1 MAIDTSGDIPDKVI
15 LDIPHGASALG
26 GALTRRPSETV
37 KTYSGL
43 NSLLPGRGEAAGGVH
58 FIHYDGTSYAGGR
71 RKGADEPYA
80 TDKWTESID
89 LADITDDSMRLY
101 LMEIGRVNLL
111 TKKQE
116 QTLSRQIEEW
126 KHLEAVETELEALT
140 NGSLNAWMCVLHLI
154 RRIGQLRPMV
164 DAVCRYHAMRISET
178 LTDVLT
184 DEDLSERIDGV
195 LPEEMLFFAA
205 EILNREP
212 EDVKQ
217 GLIELSLA
225 IRLLPTEAA
234 DMFATSPA
242 IRELQDLELAPGFIE
257 ALKSYEPVYS
267 RHFASMRNAGRR
279 AQLRLSEANLRL
291 VVSIAKKYLGRGMPL
306 SDLIQEGNIGLM
318 SGVQKFDYRRGY
330 KFSTYATWWIRQ
342 AVSRSI
348 ADQSRTIR
356 VPVHMTEI
364 INKLNRVN
372 RQFVQEYG
380 RDPTDEETAARMDV
394 TAERVREIQKL
405 TQLPLPLEMPVGE
418 DGGARLGDFVEDKNQ
433 VPPAEAASYLL
444 LKEQI
449 ADVLS
454 TLSERE
460 ARVLELRF
468 GLGDGI
474 SHTLEEI
481 GQEFGV
487 TRERIRQIEAV
498 ALRKLRQPS
507 HSRNLRDFLD

>member
-1 MAIDTSGDIPDKVI
+1 MAIDTSGDILDKVI
-15 LDIPHGASALG
+15 ADIPHGASAPG

-37 KTYSGL
+37 KTYDGL
-43 NSLLPGRGEAAGGVH
+43 NSLLPGRGEAAAGVH
-58 FIHYDGTSYAGGR
+58 FIHYDGASYAGGR
-71 RKGADEPYA
+71 RKGADEPYEA
-80 TDKWTESID
+80 DKWTESID

-116 QTLSRQIEEW
+116 QTLARQIEEW
-126 KHLEAVETELEALT
+126 KHLEAIETELEALT
-140 NGSLNAWMCVLHLI
+140 DGSPNAWMCVLHLI
-154 RRIGQLRPMV
+154 RRIGQLGPIV
-164 DAVCRYHAMRISET
+164 DAVCRYSATPRPET
-178 LTDVLT
+178 LTDVLI
-184 DEDLSERIDGV
+184 DEELSARIDGV
-195 LPEEMLFFAA
+195 LSEEMLLFAA

-225 IRLLPTEAA
+225 VRLLPTEAA
-234 DMFATSPA
+234 DVFATSPA

-267 RHFASMRNAGRR
+267 RHFASVKNAGRR
-279 AQLRLSEANLRL
+279 AQLHLSEANLRL
-291 VVSIAKKYLGRGMPL
+291 VVSIARKYLGRGMPL

-318 SGVQKFDYRRGY
+318 RGVQKFDYRKGY

-356 VPVHMTEI
+356 IPVHMTEI
-364 INKLNRVN
+364 VNKLMRTT
-372 RQFVQEYG
+372 RKFVQEYG
-380 RDPTDEETAARMDV
+380 RDPTDEETAARMDI
-394 TAERVREIQKL
+394 TAERVREIRKL
-405 TQLPLPLEMPVGE
+405 TQLPLALETPVGE
-418 DGGARLGDFVEDKNQ
+418 DGYAQLGDFVEDRDQ
-433 VPPAEAASYLL
+433 VPPVEAASYLL

-474 SHTLEEI
+474 SHTLEQV
-481 GQEFGV
+481 GREFGV
-487 TRERIRQIEAV
+487 TRERIRQIEGV
-498 ALRKLRQPS
+498 ALRKLRHPS
-507 HSRNLRDFLD
+507 HSRKLRDFLD

>member
-15 LDIPHGASALG
+15 ADIPHGASAPG

-37 KTYSGL
+37 KTYDGL
-43 NSLLPGRGEAAGGVH
+43 NSLLPGRGEAAAGVH
-58 FIHYDGTSYAGGR
+58 FIHYDGASYAGGR

-80 TDKWTESID
+80 ADKWTESID

-101 LMEIGRVNLL
+101 LMEVGRVNLL

-140 NGSLNAWMCVLHLI
+140 DGPVNAWMCVLHLI
-154 RRIGQLRPMV
+154 RRISQLVPIV
-164 DAVCRYHAMRISET
+164 DAVCRYNATPRPET
-178 LTDVLT
+178 LTDVLN
-184 DEDLSERIDGV
+184 DEELSEHIDGV
-195 LPEEMLFFAA
+195 LPEEMLLFAA

-217 GLIELSLA
+217 CLIELSLT
-225 IRLLPTEAA
+225 IRLLPMEAA
-234 DMFATSPA
+234 DVFATSPA

-267 RHFASMRNAGRR
+267 RHFASVKNAGRR
-279 AQLRLSEANLRL
+279 AQLHLPEANLRL
-291 VVSIAKKYLGRGMPL
+291 VVSIARKYLGRGMPL

-318 SGVQKFDYRRGY
+318 RGVQKFDYRKGF

-356 VPVHMTEI
+356 IPVHMTEI
-364 INKLNRVN
+364 VNKLNRVN

-380 RDPTDEETAARMDV
+380 RDPTDEEIGSGMDI
-394 TAERVREIQKL
+394 TAERVREIRKFA
-405 TQLPLPLEMPVGE
+405 QLPLALETPVGE
-418 DGGARLGDFVEDKNQ
+418 DGGAQLGDFVEDRNQ
-433 VPPAEAASYLL
+433 VPPVEAASYLL

-468 GLGDGI
+468 GIGDGI
-474 SHTLEEI
+474 SHTLEQV

-487 TRERIRQIEAV
+487 TRERIRQIEAK
-498 ALRKLRQPS
+498 ALRQLRHPS
-507 HSRNLRDFLD
+507 HSRKLRDFLD

>member
-15 LDIPHGASALG
+15 ADMPHGASAPG

-58 FIHYDGTSYAGGR
+58 FIHYDGISYAGGR

-80 TDKWTESID
+80 ADKWTESID

-101 LMEIGRVNLL
+101 LTEIGRVNLL

-140 NGSLNAWMCVLHLI
+140 DGSLSAWMCVLHLI
-154 RRIGQLRPMV
+154 RRIGQLGPIV

-178 LTDVLT
+178 LTDVLI

-195 LPEEMLFFAA
+195 LPEEMLLFAA
-205 EILNREP
+205 EIVNKEP

-217 GLIELSLA
+217 GLIELSLT

-234 DMFATSPA
+234 DVFATSPA

-267 RHFASMRNAGRR
+267 RHFASVRNAGRR

-318 SGVQKFDYRRGY
+318 RGVQKFDYRKGY

-364 INKLNRVN
+364 VNKLNRVN

-380 RDPTDEETAARMDV
+380 RDPTDEETGAKMDI
-394 TAERVREIQKL
+394 TAERVREIRKL
-405 TQLPLPLEMPVGE
+405 TQLPLALETPVGE
-418 DGGARLGDFVEDKNQ
+418 DGHAQLGDFVEDRNQ

-474 SHTLEEI
+474 SHTLEQV

-498 ALRKLRQPS
+498 ALRKLRHPS
-507 HSRNLRDFLD
+507 HSRKLRDFLD

>member
-1 MAIDTSGDIPDKVI
+1 MAIDTSGDRPGNVLADT
-15 LDIPHGASALG
+15 PPGASALG
-26 GALTRRPSETV
+26 VALTRRPREIV
-37 KTYSGL
+37 KTYDSLG
-43 NSLLPGRGEAAGGVH
+43 SLLPGGEEAAGGVH
-58 FIHYDGTSYAGGR
+58 FIHYDGASDAVGR

-80 TDKWTESID
+80 ADKWTESID

-101 LMEIGRVNLL
+101 LTEIGRVNLL
-111 TKKQE
+111 TAKQE

-126 KHLEAVETELEALT
+126 KHLEAIETELEALT
-140 NGSLNAWMCVLHLI
+140 DGSVNAWMCVLHLI
-154 RRIGQLRPMV
+154 QRIGQLGPIV
-164 DAVCRYHAMRISET
+164 DAVCRYNATPRPET
-178 LTDVLT
+178 LSDVLI
-184 DEDLSERIDGV
+184 DEKLSEHIDGV
-195 LPEEMLFFAA
+195 LPEEMLLFAA
-205 EILNREP
+205 EILDREP

-234 DMFATSPA
+234 AVFATSPA

-267 RHFASMRNAGRR
+267 RHFASVKNAGRR
-279 AQLRLSEANLRL
+279 AQLHLSEANLRL
-291 VVSIAKKYLGRGMPL
+291 VVSIARKYLGRGMPL

-318 SGVQKFDYRRGY
+318 RGVQKFDYRKGF

-356 VPVHMTEI
+356 IPVHMTEI
-364 INKLNRVN
+364 VNKLNRVS

-380 RDPTDEETAARMDV
+380 RDPTDEEIGSGMDI
-394 TAERVREIQKL
+394 TAERVREIRKL
-405 TQLPLPLEMPVGE
+405 AQLPLPLEMPVGE
-418 DGGARLGDFVEDKNQ
+418 DGHAQLGDFVEDRNQ
-433 VPPAEAASYLL
+433 VPPVEAASYLL

-474 SHTLEEI
+474 SHTLEQV

-487 TRERIRQIEAV
+487 TRERIRQIEAK

-507 HSRNLRDFLD
+507 HSRKLRDFLD

>member
-1 MAIDTSGDIPDKVI
+1 MAIDTSGDRPGNVI
-15 LDIPHGASALG
+15 ADIPHGASALG
-26 GALTRRPSETV
+26 GALTRRPSEIV
-37 KTYSGL
+37 KTGDSLG
-43 NSLLPGRGEAAGGVH
+43 SLLPGRGEAAGGVH

-80 TDKWTESID
+80 ADKWTESID

-101 LMEIGRVNLL
+101 LMEISRVNLL

-116 QTLSRQIEEW
+116 QTLARQIEEW
-126 KHLEAVETELEALT
+126 KHLEAIETELEALT
-140 NGSLNAWMCVLHLI
+140 DGSVNAWMCVLHLI
-154 RRIGQLRPMV
+154 QRIGQLGPIV
-164 DAVCRYHAMRISET
+164 DAVCRYNATLRPET
-178 LTDVLT
+178 LTDVLN
-184 DEDLSERIDGV
+184 DEELSEHIDGV
-195 LPEEMLFFAA
+195 LPEEMLLFAA

-234 DMFATSPA
+234 DVFATSPA

-257 ALKSYEPVYS
+257 ALKSYEPAHS
-267 RHFASMRNAGRR
+267 RRFSSVRNAGRR
-279 AQLRLSEANLRL
+279 AQLHLSEANLRL
-291 VVSIAKKYLGRGMPL
+291 VVSIARKYLGRGMPL

-318 SGVQKFDYRRGY
+318 RGVQKFDYRKGY

-356 VPVHMTEI
+356 IPVHMTEI
-364 INKLNRVN
+364 VNKLNRVN

-380 RDPTDEETAARMDV
+380 RDPTDEETGAKMDI

-405 TQLPLPLEMPVGE
+405 TQLPLALETPVGE
-418 DGGARLGDFVEDKNQ
+418 DGHAQLGDFVEDRNQ
-433 VPPAEAASYLL
+433 VPPVEAASYLL

-474 SHTLEEI
+474 SHTLEQV

-487 TRERIRQIEAV
+487 TRERIRQIEAK
-498 ALRKLRQPS
+498 ALKKLRHPS
-507 HSRNLRDFLD
+507 HSRKLRDFLD

>member
-1 MAIDTSGDIPDKVI
+1 MAIDTSCDIPDKVI
-15 LDIPHGASALG
+15 ADMPHGASAPG

-37 KTYSGL
+37 KTYHGL
-43 NSLLPGRGEAAGGVH
+43 SSLLPGRGEAAGGVH

-80 TDKWTESID
+80 ADKWTESID

-101 LMEIGRVNLL
+101 LMEISRVNLL

-116 QTLSRQIEEW
+116 QTLARQIEEW

-140 NGSLNAWMCVLHLI
+140 DGSLSAWMCVLHLI
-154 RRIGQLRPMV
+154 RRIGQLEPIT
-164 DAVCRYHAMRISET
+164 DSVCRYNASPNPET
-178 LTDVLT
+178 LTDMLI
-184 DEDLSERIDGV
+184 DEELSERIDGV
-195 LPEEMLFFAA
+195 LPEEMLLFSA
-205 EILNREP
+205 EIVNGEP

-234 DMFATSPA
+234 DVFATSPA

-257 ALKSYEPVYS
+257 ALKSYETMYS
-267 RHFASMRNAGRR
+267 RHFASVRNAGRR
-279 AQLRLSEANLRL
+279 AQLHLSEANLRL

-318 SGVQKFDYRRGY
+318 RGVQKFDYRKGY

-364 INKLNRVN
+364 VNKLNRVN

-380 RDPTDEETAARMDV
+380 RDPTDEETGAKMDI
-394 TAERVREIQKL
+394 TAERVREIRKL
-405 TQLPLPLEMPVGE
+405 TQLPLALETPVGE
-418 DGGARLGDFVEDKNQ
+418 DGHAQLGDFVEDKNQ

-474 SHTLEEI
+474 SHTLEQV

-507 HSRNLRDFLD
+507 HSRKLRDFLD

>member
-1 MAIDTSGDIPDKVI
+1 MAIDTGDDIPDEVI
-15 LDIPHGASALG
+15 ADIPHGAPTPGVAV
-26 GALTRRPSETV
+26 TRRPSEIV
-37 KTYSGL
+37 KTYDGL
-43 NSLLPGRGEAAGGVH
+43 NSLLPGRGEAARGVH

-80 TDKWTESID
+80 ADKWTESID

-111 TKKQE
+111 TKKHE

-140 NGSLNAWMCVLHLI
+140 DGSLSAWMCVLHLI
-154 RRIGQLRPMV
+154 RRLGQLRPMV
-164 DAVCRYHAMRISET
+164 DAVCRYHAMRTSET
-178 LTDVLT
+178 LTDVLN
-184 DEDLSERIDGV
+184 DEELSEHIDGV
-195 LPEEMLFFAA
+195 LPEEMLLFAA
-205 EILNREP
+205 EIVNGEP

-234 DMFATSPA
+234 AVFATSPA

-257 ALKSYEPVYS
+257 ALKSYEPMYS
-267 RHFASMRNAGRR
+267 RRFASVRNAGRR
-279 AQLRLSEANLRL
+279 AQLHLSEANLRL
-291 VVSIAKKYLGRGMPL
+291 VVSIARKYLGRGMPL

-318 SGVQKFDYRRGY
+318 RGVQKFDYRKGY

-356 VPVHMTEI
+356 VPVHMTETV
-364 INKLNRVN
+364 NKLNRVS

-380 RDPTDEETAARMDV
+380 RDPTDEEIGSGMDV
-394 TAERVREIQKL
+394 TAERLREIRKL
-405 TQLPLPLEMPVGE
+405 TQLPLALETPVGE
-418 DGGARLGDFVEDKNQ
+418 DGHAQLGDFVEDRNQ

-449 ADVLS
+449 TDVLS

-474 SHTLEEI
+474 SHTLEQV
-481 GQEFGV
+481 GREFGV

-498 ALRKLRQPS
+498 ALRKLRHPS
-507 HSRNLRDFLD
+507 HSRKLRDFLD

>member
-1 MAIDTSGDIPDKVI
+1 MAIDTGGDIPDKVI
-15 LDIPHGASALG
+15 ADIPPGASAPG

-43 NSLLPGRGEAAGGVH
+43 NSLLPGRGEAAEGVH
-58 FIHYDGTSYAGGR
+58 FIHYDGASDAGGR

-80 TDKWTESID
+80 ADKWTESID
-89 LADITDDSMRLY
+89 LRDITDDSMRLY

-116 QTLSRQIEEW
+116 QTLSREIEEW

-140 NGSLNAWMCVLHLI
+140 DGPVNAWMCVLHLI
-154 RRIGQLRPMV
+154 RRIGQLGPIV
-164 DAVCRYHAMRISET
+164 DAVCRYNATLRPET
-178 LTDVLT
+178 LTDVLN
-184 DEDLSERIDGV
+184 DEELSEHIDGV
-195 LPEEMLFFAA
+195 LPEEMLLFAA

-225 IRLLPTEAA
+225 IRLLPMEAA
-234 DMFATSPA
+234 DVFATSPA

-267 RHFASMRNAGRR
+267 RRFASVGNAGRR

-291 VVSIAKKYLGRGMPL
+291 VVSIARKYLGRGMPL

-318 SGVQKFDYRRGY
+318 RGVQKFDYRRGY

-342 AVSRSI
+342 AMSRSI

-356 VPVHMTEI
+356 VPVHMTEVV
-364 INKLNRVN
+364 NKLMRAT
-372 RQFVQEYG
+372 RKFVQEYG
-380 RDPTDEETAARMDV
+380 RDPTDEEIGSGMDI
-394 TAERVREIQKL
+394 TAERVREIRKL

-418 DGGARLGDFVEDKNQ
+418 DGYAQLGDFVEDRSQ
-433 VPPAEAASYLL
+433 VPPVEAASYLL

-474 SHTLEEI
+474 SHTLEQV
-481 GQEFGV
+481 GREFGV

-498 ALRKLRQPS
+498 ALRKLRHPS
-507 HSRNLRDFLD
+507 HSRKLRDFLD

>member
-1 MAIDTSGDIPDKVI
+1 MAIDTGGDIPDEVI
-15 LDIPHGASALG
+15 ADIPHGAPTPGVAV
-26 GALTRRPSETV
+26 TRRPSEIV
-37 KTYSGL
+37 KTYDGL
-43 NSLLPGRGEAAGGVH
+43 NSLLPGRGEAARGVH

-80 TDKWTESID
+80 ADKWTESID

-111 TKKQE
+111 TKKHE

-140 NGSLNAWMCVLHLI
+140 DGSLSAWMCVLHLI
-154 RRIGQLRPMV
+154 RRLGQLGPIV
-164 DAVCRYHAMRISET
+164 DAVCRYSTTPRPET
-178 LTDVLT
+178 LTDVLI
-184 DEDLSERIDGV
+184 DEELSARIDGV
-195 LPEEMLFFAA
+195 LPEEMLLFAA

-234 DMFATSPA
+234 AVFATSPA

-257 ALKSYEPVYS
+257 ALKSYEPMYS
-267 RHFASMRNAGRR
+267 RRFASVRNAGRR
-279 AQLRLSEANLRL
+279 AQLHLSEANLRL
-291 VVSIAKKYLGRGMPL
+291 VVSIARKYLGRGMPL

-318 SGVQKFDYRRGY
+318 RGVQKFDYRKGY

-356 VPVHMTEI
+356 IPVHMTEI
-364 INKLNRVN
+364 VNKLNRVN

-380 RDPTDEETAARMDV
+380 RDPTDEETAARMDI
-394 TAERVREIQKL
+394 TAERVREIRKFA
-405 TQLPLPLEMPVGE
+405 QLPLPLETPVGE
-418 DGGARLGDFVEDKNQ
+418 DGGAQLGDFVEDRNQ
-433 VPPAEAASYLL
+433 VPPVEAASYLL

-474 SHTLEEI
+474 SHTLEQV
-481 GQEFGV
+481 GREFGV
-487 TRERIRQIEAV
+487 TRERIRQIEAK
-498 ALRKLRQPS
+498 ALRKLRHPS
-507 HSRNLRDFLD
+507 HSRKLRDFLD

>member
-1 MAIDTSGDIPDKVI
+1 MTIDTSGDIPDKVI
-15 LDIPHGASALG
+15 ADIPHGASAPG
-26 GALTRRPSETV
+26 GALTRRLSETV
-37 KTYSGL
+37 KTYHGL
-43 NSLLPGRGEAAGGVH
+43 NSLLPGGEEAAGGVH

-80 TDKWTESID
+80 ADKWTESID

-126 KHLEAVETELEALT
+126 KHLEAVETEVEALT
-140 NGSLNAWMCVLHLI
+140 DGSLSAWMCVLHLI
-154 RRIGQLRPMV
+154 RRIGQLEPLA
-164 DAVCRYHAMRISET
+164 DSVCRYSATPNPET
-178 LTDVLT
+178 LTDVLN
-184 DEDLSERIDGV
+184 DEELFERIDGG
-195 LPEEMLFFAA
+195 LPEEMLLFAA
-205 EILNREP
+205 EILNGEP
-212 EDVKQ
+212 EDVKRE
-217 GLIELSLA
+217 LIELSLA
-225 IRLLPTEAA
+225 IRLLPMETPDVFE
-234 DMFATSPA
+234 TPA
-242 IRELQDLELAPGFIE
+242 SIDELQDLEFTPEFIR
-257 ALKSYEPVYS
+257 ALMSYEPVYS
-267 RHFASMRNAGRR
+267 RHFASVRNAGRR

-291 VVSIAKKYLGRGMPL
+291 VVSIARKYLGRGMPL

-318 SGVQKFDYRRGY
+318 RGVQKFDYRKGY

-364 INKLNRVN
+364 VNKLNRGN

-380 RDPTDEETAARMDV
+380 RDPTDEETAARMDI
-394 TAERVREIQKL
+394 TAERVREIRKL
-405 TQLPLPLEMPVGE
+405 AQLPMALETPVGE
-418 DGGARLGDFVEDKNQ
+418 DGHAQLGDFIEDRNQ
-433 VPPAEAASYLL
+433 VPPVEAASYLL

-474 SHTLEEI
+474 SHTLEQV
-481 GQEFGV
+481 GREFGV

-498 ALRKLRQPS
+498 ALRKLRHPS
-507 HSRNLRDFLD
+507 HSRKLRDFLD

>member
-1 MAIDTSGDIPDKVI
+1 MAIDTGGDIPDKVI
-15 LDIPHGASALG
+15 ADIPHGASAPG

-37 KTYSGL
+37 KTYDGL
-43 NSLLPGRGEAAGGVH
+43 NSLLLGRGEAAGGVH
-58 FIHYDGTSYAGGR
+58 FIHYDGASYAGGR

-80 TDKWTESID
+80 ADKWTESID
-89 LADITDDSMRLY
+89 LADITDDLVRLY

-116 QTLSRQIEEW
+116 QTLARQIEEW
-126 KHLEAVETELEALT
+126 KHLEAIETELEALT
-140 NGSLNAWMCVLHLI
+140 DGSPNAWMCVLHLI
-154 RRIGQLRPMV
+154 RRIGQLGPIV
-164 DAVCRYHAMRISET
+164 DAVCRYSATPRPET
-178 LTDVLT
+178 LTDVLI
-184 DEDLSERIDGV
+184 DEELSARIDGV
-195 LPEEMLFFAA
+195 LSEEMLLFAA
-205 EILNREP
+205 EIVNGEP

-225 IRLLPTEAA
+225 VRLLPTEAA
-234 DMFATSPA
+234 DVFATSPA

-267 RHFASMRNAGRR
+267 RHFASVKNAGRR
-279 AQLRLSEANLRL
+279 AQLHLSEANLRL
-291 VVSIAKKYLGRGMPL
+291 VVSIARKYLGRGMPL

-318 SGVQKFDYRRGY
+318 RGVQKFDYRKGY

-356 VPVHMTEI
+356 IPVHMTEI
-364 INKLNRVN
+364 VNKLMRTT
-372 RQFVQEYG
+372 RKFVQEYG
-380 RDPTDEETAARMDV
+380 RDPTDEETAARMDI
-394 TAERVREIQKL
+394 TAERVREIRKL
-405 TQLPLPLEMPVGE
+405 TQLPLALETPVGE
-418 DGGARLGDFVEDKNQ
+418 DGYAQLGDFVEDRDQ
-433 VPPAEAASYLL
+433 VPPVEAASYLL

-474 SHTLEEI
+474 SHTLEQV
-481 GQEFGV
+481 GREFGV

-498 ALRKLRQPS
+498 ALRKLRHPS
-507 HSRNLRDFLD
+507 HSRKLRDFLD

>member
-1 MAIDTSGDIPDKVI
+1 
-15 LDIPHGASALG
+15 
-26 GALTRRPSETV
+26 
-37 KTYSGL
+37 
-43 NSLLPGRGEAAGGVH
+43 
-58 FIHYDGTSYAGGR
+58 
-71 RKGADEPYA
+71 
-80 TDKWTESID
+80 
-89 LADITDDSMRLY
+89 MRLY

-111 TKKQE
+111 TAKQE

-140 NGSLNAWMCVLHLI
+140 DGSVNGWMCVLHLI
-154 RRIGQLRPMV
+154 RRIGQLGPIV
-164 DAVCRYHAMRISET
+164 DAVCRYSATPRPET
-178 LTDVLT
+178 LTDVMI
-184 DEDLSERIDGV
+184 DEELSARIDGV
-195 LPEEMLFFAA
+195 LSEEMLLFAA

-225 IRLLPTEAA
+225 IRLLPMETP
-234 DMFATSPA
+234 DVFATSPA

-257 ALKSYEPVYS
+257 ALKSYEPMYS
-267 RHFASMRNAGRR
+267 RHFASVGNVGRR
-279 AQLRLSEANLRL
+279 AQLYLSEANLRL
-291 VVSIAKKYLGRGMPL
+291 VVSIARKYLGRGMPL

-318 SGVQKFDYRRGY
+318 RGVQKFDYRRGF

-342 AVSRSI
+342 AMSRSI

-356 VPVHMTEI
+356 VPVHMVET

-380 RDPTDEETAARMDV
+380 RDPTDEETAAKMDI

-418 DGGARLGDFVEDKNQ
+418 DGGAQLGDFIENKNL
-433 VPPAEAASYLL
+433 VPTVEAASYLL

-468 GLGDGI
+468 GIGDGI
-474 SHTLEEI
+474 SHTLEQV

-487 TRERIRQIEAV
+487 TRERIRQIEAK
-498 ALRKLRQPS
+498 ALKKLRHPS
-507 HSRNLRDFLD
+507 HSRKLRDFLD

>member
-1 MAIDTSGDIPDKVI
+1 MAIDTGGDIPDEVI
-15 LDIPHGASALG
+15 ADIPHGAPTPG
-26 GALTRRPSETV
+26 GALTRRPSEIV
-37 KTYSGL
+37 KTYDGL
-43 NSLLPGRGEAAGGVH
+43 NSLLPGRGEAAAGVH
-58 FIHYDGTSYAGGR
+58 FIHYDGASYAGGR

-80 TDKWTESID
+80 ADKWTESID
-89 LADITDDSMRLY
+89 LADITDDLVRLY

-116 QTLSRQIEEW
+116 QTLARQIEEW
-126 KHLEAVETELEALT
+126 KHLEAIETELEALT
-140 NGSLNAWMCVLHLI
+140 DGSPNAWMCVLHLI
-154 RRIGQLRPMV
+154 RRIGQLGPIV
-164 DAVCRYHAMRISET
+164 DAVCRYSATPRPDT
-178 LTDVLT
+178 LTDVLI
-184 DEDLSERIDGV
+184 DEELSARIDGV
-195 LPEEMLFFAA
+195 LSEEMLLFAA

-212 EDVKQ
+212 EDIKQ

-225 IRLLPTEAA
+225 VRLLPTEAP
-234 DMFATSPA
+234 DVFATSPA

-267 RHFASMRNAGRR
+267 RHFASVKNAGRR
-279 AQLRLSEANLRL
+279 AQLHLSEANLRL
-291 VVSIAKKYLGRGMPL
+291 VVSIARKYLGRGMPL

-318 SGVQKFDYRRGY
+318 RGVQKFDYRKGY

-364 INKLNRVN
+364 VNKLMRAT
-372 RQFVQEYG
+372 RKFVQEYG
-380 RDPTDEETAARMDV
+380 RDPTDEEIGSRMDI
-394 TAERVREIQKL
+394 TAERVREIRKL
-405 TQLPLPLEMPVGE
+405 TQLPLALETPVGE
-418 DGGARLGDFVEDKNQ
+418 DGYAQLGDFVEDRSQ
-433 VPPAEAASYLL
+433 VPPVEAASYLL

-474 SHTLEEI
+474 SHTLEQV
-481 GQEFGV
+481 GREFGV
-487 TRERIRQIEAV
+487 TRERIRQIEGV
-498 ALRKLRQPS
+498 ALRKLRHPS
-507 HSRNLRDFLD
+507 HSRKLRDFLD

>member
-1 MAIDTSGDIPDKVI
+1 MAIDTSGDILDKVI
-15 LDIPHGASALG
+15 ADIPHGASAPG

-37 KTYSGL
+37 KTYDGL
-43 NSLLPGRGEAAGGVH
+43 NSLLPGRGEAAAGVH
-58 FIHYDGTSYAGGR
+58 FIHYDGASYAGGR

-80 TDKWTESID
+80 ADKWTESID

-101 LMEIGRVNLL
+101 LMEISRVNLL
-111 TKKQE
+111 TKKHE

-126 KHLEAVETELEALT
+126 KHLEAVDTELEALT
-140 NGSLNAWMCVLHLI
+140 DGSLSAWMCVLHLI
-154 RRIGQLRPMV
+154 RRIGQLGPIV
-164 DAVCRYHAMRISET
+164 DAVCRYSATPRPET
-178 LTDVLT
+178 LTDVLI
-184 DEDLSERIDGV
+184 DEELSARIDGV
-195 LPEEMLFFAA
+195 LPEEMLLFAA

-217 GLIELSLA
+217 GLIELSLT

-234 DMFATSPA
+234 DVFATSPA
-242 IRELQDLELAPGFIE
+242 IRELQDLELALGFIE

-267 RHFASMRNAGRR
+267 RHFASVRNAGRR
-279 AQLRLSEANLRL
+279 AQLHLPEANLRL
-291 VVSIAKKYLGRGMPL
+291 VVSIARKYLGRGMPL

-318 SGVQKFDYRRGY
+318 RGVQKFDYRKGY

-364 INKLNRVN
+364 VNKLMRATRN
-372 RQFVQEYG
+372 FVQEYG
-380 RDPTDEETAARMDV
+380 RDPTDEDIGSRMDI
-394 TAERVREIQKL
+394 TAERVREIRKL
-405 TQLPLPLEMPVGE
+405 TQLPLALETPVGE
-418 DGGARLGDFVEDKNQ
+418 DGYAQLGDFVEDRDQ
-433 VPPAEAASYLL
+433 VPPVEAASYLL

-449 ADVLS
+449 DDALS

-474 SHTLEEI
+474 SHTLEQV
-481 GQEFGV
+481 GREFGV

-507 HSRNLRDFLD
+507 HSRKLRDFLD

>member
-1 MAIDTSGDIPDKVI
+1 MTIDTSGDIPDKVI
-15 LDIPHGASALG
+15 ADIPHGASAPG
-26 GALTRRPSETV
+26 GALTRRLSETV
-37 KTYSGL
+37 KTYHGL
-43 NSLLPGRGEAAGGVH
+43 NSLLPGGEEAAGGVH

-80 TDKWTESID
+80 ADKWTESID

-126 KHLEAVETELEALT
+126 KHLEAVETEVEALT
-140 NGSLNAWMCVLHLI
+140 DGSLSAWMCVLHLI
-154 RRIGQLRPMV
+154 RRIGQLEPLA
-164 DAVCRYHAMRISET
+164 DSVCRYSATPRPET
-178 LTDVLT
+178 LTDVLN
-184 DEDLSERIDGV
+184 DEELFERIDGG
-195 LPEEMLFFAA
+195 LPEEMLLFAA
-205 EILNREP
+205 EILNGEP
-212 EDVKQ
+212 EDVKRE
-217 GLIELSLA
+217 LIELSLA
-225 IRLLPTEAA
+225 IRLLPMETPDVFE
-234 DMFATSPA
+234 TPA
-242 IRELQDLELAPGFIE
+242 SIDELQDLEFTPEFIR
-257 ALKSYEPVYS
+257 ALMSYEPVYS
-267 RHFASMRNAGRR
+267 RHFASVRNAGRR

-291 VVSIAKKYLGRGMPL
+291 VVSIARKYLGRGMPL

-318 SGVQKFDYRRGY
+318 RGVQKFDYRKGY

-364 INKLNRVN
+364 VNKLNRGN

-380 RDPTDEETAARMDV
+380 RDPTDEETAARMDI
-394 TAERVREIQKL
+394 TAERVREIRKL
-405 TQLPLPLEMPVGE
+405 AQLPMALETPVGE
-418 DGGARLGDFVEDKNQ
+418 DGHAQLGDFIEDRNQ
-433 VPPAEAASYLL
+433 VPPVEAASYLL

-474 SHTLEEI
+474 SHTLEQV
-481 GQEFGV
+481 GREFGV

-498 ALRKLRQPS
+498 ALRKLRHPS
-507 HSRNLRDFLD
+507 HSRKLRDFLD